1 MTFVGGTMIKNE
13 LFERSPIRC
22 FEKATGGLQAGQLG
36 LITSKKGLGKTSV
49 LVQFGVDTLLQDKQV
64 VHVSFDQ
71 QSANVITWYQ
81 DIFTE
86 IAKKKNISNVSEL
99 VTELVRKRIILN
111 FHQDAMALSHIVTT
125 LEALAQGGIQASCL
139 VVDGVELA
147 KLKAEDVQ
155 AIADYAKKAGVVV
168 WFSASCDADDLAGTL
183 PAELQDK
190 FQSVV
195 RLEARADV
203 IELMILKM
211 GTEGARASGLK
222 LDSKTLLIA
231 EK

>member
-1 MTFVGGTMIKNE
+1 MFKSE
-13 LFERSPIRC
+13 LLERSPIRC
-22 FEKATGGLQAGQLG
+22 FDKATNGGLKAGEMG
-36 LITSKKGLGKTSV
+36 LLTAKKGLGKTSV

-99 VTELVRKRIILN
+99 VNEVVRKRVILN
-111 FHQDAMALSHIVTT
+111 FNQDAVALPQVVKT
-125 LEALAQGGIQASCL
+125 LKALAEGGVVASCL
-139 VVDGVELA
+139 VIDGIDLSKVSVDD
-147 KLKAEDVQ
+147 LKVM
-155 AIADYAKKAGVVV
+155 ADYAKEAGVVV
-168 WFSASCDADDLAGTL
+168 WFSASCEGTDLKSTLADDYQPLFA
-183 PAELQDK
+183 A
-190 FQSVV
+190 VAH
-195 RLEARADV
+195 LEPKSDM
-203 IELMILKM
+203 IEVMILKLHDEVNK
-211 GTEGARASGLK
+211 TSGLK

>member
-1 MTFVGGTMIKNE
+1 MIKDE

-22 FEKATGGLQAGQLG
+22 FEKATGGLQSGQLG

-139 VVDGVELA
+139 VVDGVELT

-155 AIADYAKKAGVVV
+155 AIADYAQKSGVAV
-168 WFSASCDADDLAGTL
+168 WFSASSDADDLAGTL
-183 PAELQDK
+183 AADLQDK

-195 RLEARADV
+195 RLEAKTDV

-211 GTEGARASGLK
+211 GSEGARSSGLK

>member
-1 MTFVGGTMIKNE
+1 MIKDE

-22 FEKATGGLQAGQLG
+22 FDKATGGLKAGELG
-36 LITSKKGLGKTSV
+36 LLTSKKGLGKTSV

-64 VHVSFDQ
+64 IHVSFDQ

-86 IAKKKNISNVSEL
+86 IAKKKNITNINEL

-111 FHQDAMALSHIVTT
+111 FHQDAMALAHIVTT

-139 VVDGVELA
+139 VVDGVDLT
-147 KLKAEDVQ
+147 KLKVEDVQ
-155 AIADYAKKAGVVV
+155 AIADYANKAGVAV
-168 WFSASCDADDLAGTL
+168 WFSASTDAADLNGTL
-183 PAELQDK
+183 AADLQGL
-190 FQSVV
+190 FQAII
-195 RLEARADV
+195 RLEAKTDM
-203 IELMILKM
+203 IELMILKLRD
-211 GTEGARASGLK
+211 EAARSAGLK